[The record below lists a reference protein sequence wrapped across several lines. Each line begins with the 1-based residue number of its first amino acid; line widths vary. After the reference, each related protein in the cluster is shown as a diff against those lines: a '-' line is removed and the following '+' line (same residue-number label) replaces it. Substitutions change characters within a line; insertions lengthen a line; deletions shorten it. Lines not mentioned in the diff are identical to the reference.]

1 MAGKRDTKKREVF
14 EALYAAAIAL
24 FEEKGYDTVTV
35 AEITR
40 AAGVAKGTFF
50 NHFPSKADILA
61 EWYRRLIATA
71 FETAEGENTAGTLTD
86 AALETCRRTISLCE
100 ASPELWQAKTLLSP
114 TTPAIQAV
122 ETQNDAIAH
131 EAFEEQVQREQLL
144 LVASEDAPDSFSM
157 PPHTLQ
163 VLSLGRDAR
172 QAFLTGPVLCRQD
185 QELVGAHVR
194 KLIKQLGTTVL
205 VKVVDEPT

>member
-24 FEEKGYDTVTV
+24 LEEKGYDTVTV

-131 EAFEEQVQREQLL
+131 EAFEEQVQRAVARGDLPAGTGSAAIADLMLTLFTGTVRQCVVTGKSQNILRDLEIRFRAIEQLATGNL
-144 LVASEDAPDSFSM
+144 LPSGSGKPK
-157 PPHTLQ
+157 
-163 VLSLGRDAR
+163 R
-172 QAFLTGPVLCRQD
+172 
-185 QELVGAHVR
+185 
-194 KLIKQLGTTVL
+194 
-205 VKVVDEPT
+205 

>member
-71 FETAEGENTAGTLTD
+71 FETAKTPKP
-86 AALETCRRTISLCE
+86 ISQGKSLP
-100 ASPELWQAKTLLSP
+100 SP
-114 TTPAIQAV
+114 
-122 ETQNDAIAH
+122 
-131 EAFEEQVQREQLL
+131 
-144 LVASEDAPDSFSM
+144 
-157 PPHTLQ
+157 
-163 VLSLGRDAR
+163 
-172 QAFLTGPVLCRQD
+172 
-185 QELVGAHVR
+185 
-194 KLIKQLGTTVL
+194 
-205 VKVVDEPT
+205 